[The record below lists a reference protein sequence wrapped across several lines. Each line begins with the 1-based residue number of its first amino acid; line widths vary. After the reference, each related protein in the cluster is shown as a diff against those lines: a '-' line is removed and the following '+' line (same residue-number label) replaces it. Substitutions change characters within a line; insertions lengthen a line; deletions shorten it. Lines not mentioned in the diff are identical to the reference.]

1 MGLRVH
7 REERGK
13 GFGEG
18 SEAFPLGFET
28 GYEGEDRTEE

>member
-1 MGLRVH
+1 MEELA

-18 SEAFPLGFET
+18 RGGFEFD
-28 GYEGEDRTEE
+28 GWIGRGMVKEAPL